1 MNLAEIFATTFFCKI
16 YARLYYDGA
25 VNMMIKIHDLPGMHE
40 LNGNFAYD
48 DFFRKTHAPLYHLF

>member
-1 MNLAEIFATTFFCKI
+1 MNLAEIFATTFSCKI

-40 LNGNFAYD
+40 LNGNFAYG
-48 DFFRKTHAPLYHLF
+48 DFFP